1 MTEKEMLEKINQVHK
16 KNGLPPLEDIEKMY
30 AAQDEEPQTF
40 TIKVPVKEY
49 WVYQQEYSV
58 KASSEAEALMK
69 FHEYWDAGWDKKQD
83 MENSGE
89 VEDLQIY
96 EELYQH
102 NDSGDIVDVD
112 DIEVCV
118 DCDGSEY

>member
-1 MTEKEMLEKINQVHK
+1 
-16 KNGLPPLEDIEKMY
+16 
-30 AAQDEEPQTF
+30 
-40 TIKVPVKEY
+40 
-49 WVYQQEYSV
+49 
-58 KASSEAEALMK
+58 MK